1 MRLLKKIK
9 INNFHPRFILNIVRL
24 IIVFQNIKKIFV
36 SKKEKSNTQTIKK
49 FLNFITKNLNFKKN
63 ISDKMILMDCA
74 NIPNYI
80 ISNLILTSELKKI
93 LKCNISTFDYNNR
106 TGIVERIM
114 KTINVGHLNV
124 TLNSKEN
131 SDQEMFFLECVKKL
145 QNKNDLHNLKLK
157 QISIGIDIYET
168 ILKEGNPTINFG
180 TLEMYL
186 NIYKG
191 ILYFVFFE
199 NLFKKKKISALCLS
213 DNTYIN
219 TGIPIKIAYKYSV
232 PVFHANPIEI
242 NRTENEYQLHSRF
255 NRYKEY
261 FSTFAIKKRNKFLKE
276 SKKLL
281 MKRISGQTKIKIHY
295 QEKSA
300 FTKKIIKR
308 QLNYNNKKKI
318 IVATHCF
325 FDNPNAYGNFLFND
339 FYDWL
344 IFIGKIGEKL
354 KKNYEIYIKPH
365 RDYLPGTIEA
375 LNEIK
380 KKFTNFE
387 IIDPETSFYQLKK
400 EGGSIVLTGYGSV
413 GHELPLLNFKVI
425 NAGFNPHYNYS
436 FNLHPKNIKKYNLI
450 LSNLGKQKNKINR
463 KDIYEFFYTH
473 YILNR
478 NDDFLFD
485 SYEKY
490 CRFVKYKMKNENCY
504 KYFLK
509 NGENFLRK
517 YRKNIYDSIT
527 SNRCFSVEKILKKE
541 KQIKLKKTDL
551 SKLIKHEII

>member
-1 MRLLKKIK
+1 
-9 INNFHPRFILNIVRL
+9 
-24 IIVFQNIKKIFV
+24 
-36 SKKEKSNTQTIKK
+36 
-49 FLNFITKNLNFKKN
+49 
-63 ISDKMILMDCA
+63 MILMDCA

-131 SDQEMFFLECVKKL
+131 SDQEMFFWNVKKL

-199 NLFKKKKISALCLS
+199 NLFKKKDFSSLFS

-261 FSTFAIKKRNKFLKE
+261 FSTFAIKKEINF
-276 SKKLL
+276 SKNQK
-281 MKRISGQTKIKIHY
+281 T
-295 QEKSA
+295 
-300 FTKKIIKR
+300 
-308 QLNYNNKKKI
+308 
-318 IVATHCF
+318 
-325 FDNPNAYGNFLFND
+325 FN
-339 FYDWL
+339 
-344 IFIGKIGEKL
+344 E
-354 KKNYEIYIKPH
+354 
-365 RDYLPGTIEA
+365 
-375 LNEIK
+375 
-380 KKFTNFE
+380 
-387 IIDPETSFYQLKK
+387 
-400 EGGSIVLTGYGSV
+400 
-413 GHELPLLNFKVI
+413 
-425 NAGFNPHYNYS
+425 
-436 FNLHPKNIKKYNLI
+436 KNIW
-450 LSNLGKQKNKINR
+450 SN
-463 KDIYEFFYTH
+463 
-473 YILNR
+473 
-478 NDDFLFD
+478 
-485 SYEKY
+485 
-490 CRFVKYKMKNENCY
+490 
-504 KYFLK
+504 
-509 NGENFLRK
+509 
-517 YRKNIYDSIT
+517 
-527 SNRCFSVEKILKKE
+527 
-541 KQIKLKKTDL
+541 
-551 SKLIKHEII
+551 